1 MSLRQNYVIY
11 PTVTP
16 ASLVTSQNVT
26 APKRVPVA
34 GVTVAGLVTSQNVT
48 APKPIAGI
56 PEVREGLVT
65 SQNVTAPKRSWFFG

>member
-16 ASLVTSQNVT
+16 AS
-26 APKRVPVA
+26 
-34 GVTVAGLVTSQNVT
+34 LVTSQNVT

-65 SQNVTAPKRSWFFG
+65 SQNVTAPKRHN